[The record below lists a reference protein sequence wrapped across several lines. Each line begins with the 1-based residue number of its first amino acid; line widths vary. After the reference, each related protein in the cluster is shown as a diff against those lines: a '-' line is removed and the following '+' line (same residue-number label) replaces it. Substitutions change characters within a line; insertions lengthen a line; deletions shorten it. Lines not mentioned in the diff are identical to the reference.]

1 MRMRRS
7 KMLGIVA
14 AAVLAAAGCGGG
26 DSSGGGSS
34 ASSTPAGGT
43 LNVFAASSLTEA
55 FTKLADSYQAAHP
68 GWTVR
73 LNFGGSDQLAA
84 QIEQGVPADVFA
96 AASPKYPEELQGK
109 NLLGDT
115 TNFATNTLV
124 VVVPAANPA
133 GIATVDDLKQGAK
146 LVVAD
151 PAVPLGA
158 YTETVLDNL
167 GISESDLHIVS
178 KEQDA
183 KSVLAKIT
191 LGEADAGFVYV
202 TDALSAG
209 DKVKQI
215 TFPESAEATAVYPI
229 GIASSSEQS
238 QAAQQWIDLV
248 TGTEGQKVLQDLAF
262 GPPPST

>member
-1 MRMRRS
+1 MRRRT
-7 KMLGIVA
+7 MLGILLA
-14 AAVLAAAGCGGG
+14 TVLAAAGCGGS

-34 ASSTPAGGT
+34 GASTPKGGT

-55 FTKLADSYQAAHP
+55 FTKLADTYQAAHP

-73 LNFGGSDQLAA
+73 LNFAGSDQLAA

-133 GIATVDDLKQGAK
+133 GIKTVNDLTKGAK

-158 YTETVLDNL
+158 YTETVLTNL
-167 GISESDLHIVS
+167 GISESDLNIVS

-191 LGEADAGFVYV
+191 LGEADAGFVYI

-215 TFPESAEATAVYPI
+215 TFPKSAEATAVYPI
-229 GIASSSEQS
+229 GIVSSSKQTE
-238 QAAQQWIDLV
+238 AAQQWIDLV
-248 TGTEGQKVLQDLAF
+248 TGTEGQTVLHDLAF

>member
-1 MRMRRS
+1 MRRRT
-7 KMLGIVA
+7 MLGILLA
-14 AAVLAAAGCGGG
+14 TVLAAAGCGGS
-26 DSSGGGSS
+26 DSGGGSS
-34 ASSTPAGGT
+34 GASTPKGGT

-55 FTKLADSYQAAHP
+55 FTKLADTYQAAHP

-73 LNFGGSDQLAA
+73 LNFAGSDQLAA

-133 GIATVDDLKQGAK
+133 GIKTVNDLTKGAK

-158 YTETVLDNL
+158 YTETVLTNL
-167 GISESDLHIVS
+167 GISESDLNIVS

-191 LGEADAGFVYV
+191 LGEADAGFVYI

-215 TFPESAEATAVYPI
+215 TFPKSAEATAVYPI
-229 GIASSSEQS
+229 GIVSSSKQTE
-238 QAAQQWIDLV
+238 AAQQWIDLV
-248 TGTEGQKVLQDLAF
+248 TGTEGQTVLHDLAF

>member
-1 MRMRRS
+1 MRRRI
-7 KMLGIVA
+7 MLGILVA
-14 AAVLAAAGCGGG
+14 TVLAAAGCGGS
-26 DSSGGGSS
+26 DSGGGSS
-34 ASSTPAGGT
+34 GASTPKGGT

-55 FTKLADSYQAAHP
+55 FTKLAATYQTAHP
-68 GWTVR
+68 GWAVR
-73 LNFGGSDQLAA
+73 LNFAGSDQLAA

-133 GIATVDDLKQGAK
+133 GIATVNDLKKGAK

-158 YTETVLDNL
+158 YTETVLANL
-167 GISESDLHIVS
+167 GISESDLNIVS

-191 LGEADAGFVYV
+191 LGEADAGFVYI

-215 TFPESAEATAVYPI
+215 TFPKSAEATAVYPI
-229 GIASSSEQS
+229 GTVSSTKQTE
-238 QAAQQWIDLV
+238 AAQQWIDLV
-248 TGTEGQKVLQDLAF
+248 TGTEGQTVLHDLGF